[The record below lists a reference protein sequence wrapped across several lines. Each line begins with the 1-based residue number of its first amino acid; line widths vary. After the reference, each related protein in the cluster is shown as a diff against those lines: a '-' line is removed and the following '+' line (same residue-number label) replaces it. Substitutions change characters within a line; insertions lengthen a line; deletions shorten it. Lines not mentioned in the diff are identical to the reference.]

1 MKKNKTLRETLEKL
15 SGKQVKIGAKGGS
28 GFYYCSLVHADTL
41 KEELHECNKW
51 VIKTDKKTKANLEE
65 RFANLDKIYKE
76 RITAVKK
83 ASEENPEIDLKKSI
97 QDLKNACEREKVSIP
112 KRIAKLE
119 ELCTTHIIDRE
130 VVEKYPSI
138 LPEEKGCTIVLVKGL
153 EHSKYWTLEEYADEQ
168 AKKQKEKDK
177 KTWVEMS
184 IGI

>member
-28 GFYYCSLVHADTL
+28 GFYYCSSVHTDTL

-51 VIKTDKKTKANLEE
+51 VIKTDKTMKDGLEK

-76 RITAVKK
+76 RISAVKK
-83 ASEENPEIDLKKSI
+83 ASKENPEIDLKKSI

-119 ELCTTHIIDRE
+119 ELCTTHILDRE

-138 LPEEKGCTIVLVKGL
+138 LPEEKGCTIILVKGL
-153 EHSKYWTLEEYADEQ
+153 EHGKYWTLEEYADEQ
-168 AKKQKEKDK
+168 EKKQKEKDK
-177 KTWVEMS
+177 KTWVEMN